1 MLLAESS
8 SNEIMITVVI
18 PAYNYAQ
25 SLRRAAVSVIEQLNE
40 HAEILIIDDGST
52 DDTPQVLQQ
61 LSLDYPGTFR
71 TFRQENAGLAAVRNK
86 GLDCSSGRYLM
97 FLDADDE
104 MVAGALEALCAHI
117 AEHSE
122 SQMVIGGHISVHPDG
137 REVEHLPDPLPETGF
152 NRVRN
157 YLIYRTLGVPNGACA
172 MRRDVFDYGRYPER
186 FRSAE
191 DIPVFAQVFAQ
202 CECTRLHQPVARI
215 YKHRDSMRHN
225 VESSVKVGGELI
237 TEVFDS
243 GRLPSEMN
251 RLRKAYTAQRY
262 LSLFRTCAAA
272 GDKQLARKFY
282 RQALAAD
289 WRVIARLS
297 YTRKAIKLWLK
308 G

>member
-1 MLLAESS
+1 MSVDKSS
-8 SNEIMITVVI
+8 IAKPVITIVI
-18 PAYNYAQ
+18 PAYNYAN
-25 SLRRAAVSVIEQLNE
+25 SLRRAAVSVLDQLDKRSE
-40 HAEILIIDDGST
+40 VIIIDDGST
-52 DDTPQVLQQ
+52 DDTPQVIEGLLQ
-61 LSLDYPGTFR
+61 DYPGAFR
-71 TFRQENAGLAAVRNK
+71 TFRQINSGLAAVRNK
-86 GLDCSSGRYLM
+86 GLDHASGQYLM

-152 NRVRN
+152 NRARN